1 MQKNERKF
9 AIKKIVDVVDFVF
22 FFFYLHG
29 TPIPC
34 EAL

>member
-22 FFFYLHG
+22 FFLFAI
-29 TPIPC
+29 PIPC